1 MGSCFLEKTMKV
13 LMLGWELP
21 PHHSGGLGVACLGLA
36 RALANKG
43 AKITFVMPKKQDLNY
58 DFIDIIYA
66 EIDDDDSEL
75 FKNSYT
81 TSQSFMFHSQLFD
94 PFPPDYVR
102 SAIKFAKKM
111 RKMALKMKADVVHAH
126 DWMTFDAGVVA
137 SEVLGKP
144 LVVHIHNTVFDRG
157 VGNYNSY
164 EYEIEKR
171 GFEKADR
178 IVAVSNFT
186 KNIVAEKY
194 GIDRNKITT
203 VHNGVENLKRKKL
216 APALLPLK
224 ELGYK
229 IVLFLGRI
237 TIQKGPDYFI
247 QAAKKV
253 LGFNPKVVF
262 VVVGEG
268 DMQGQMMNMAANLG
282 IADKIIFTG
291 WLKGDEK
298 NQIYQAADL
307 FVMPSV
313 SEPFGIVP
321 LEAIANGTPVLVS
334 KQSGVAE
341 TLNNVLKTDFWDTD
355 EMTNKILA
363 VLEHGSLSQ
372 DLMKESSK
380 ELPNINWN
388 KAADK
393 CLDVYSQ
400 LI

>member
-1 MGSCFLEKTMKV
+1 MKI

-21 PHHSGGLGVACLGLA
+21 PYNSGGLGVACLGLA
-36 RALANKG
+36 KALANKG

-58 DFIDIIYA
+58 DFMDIVYA

-75 FKNSYT
+75 FKNSYVT
-81 TSQSFMFHSQLFD
+81 NQSFLLRSQLLD

-102 SAIKFAKKM
+102 SAIKFAEKIKKIAM
-111 RKMALKMKADVVHAH
+111 KMKADVIHAH
-126 DWMTFDAGVVA
+126 DWMTYDAGIAA

-171 GFEKADR
+171 GFEKADE
-178 IVAVSNFT
+178 IIAVSNFT

-194 GIDRNKITT
+194 GIDRKKITT

-216 APALLPLK
+216 APALMPLK

-247 QAAKKV
+247 RAAKKV
-253 LGFNPKVVF
+253 LEFNPKVAF
-262 VVVGEG
+262 VIVGDG
-268 DMQGQMMNMAANLG
+268 DMQGQIMSLAASLG

-291 WLKGDEK
+291 FLRGDEK
-298 NQIYQAADL
+298 HSIFQAADL

-321 LEAIANGTPVLVS
+321 LEAIANGTPALVS
-334 KQSGVAE
+334 KQSGVSE
-341 TLNNVLKTDFWDTD
+341 TLSHALKTDFWDID
-355 EMTNKILA
+355 EMANKILA
-363 VLEHGSLSQ
+363 VLEHDGLSH
-372 DLMKESSK
+372 DLINESSK
-380 ELPNINWN
+380 ELPNISWN
-388 KAADK
+388 NAADK
-393 CLDVYSQ
+393 CLDVYAH
-400 LI
+400 LAGGYT

>member
-1 MGSCFLEKTMKV
+1 MKI

-36 RALANKG
+36 KALANKG
-43 AKITFVMPKKQDLNY
+43 AKITFVMPKKQDLKY
-58 DFIDIIYA
+58 DFMDIVYA
-66 EIDDDDSEL
+66 EIDDNDSEL
-75 FKNSYT
+75 FKSSYT
-81 TSQSFMFHSQLFD
+81 TNQSFMFHSRLLD

-102 SAIKFAKKM
+102 SAIKFAEKM
-111 RKMALKMKADVVHAH
+111 KKMALKIKADVVHAH
-126 DWMTFDAGVVA
+126 DWMTFDAGIVA

-157 VGNYNSY
+157 GGNYNSY

-171 GFEKADR
+171 GFEKADK
-178 IVAVSNFT
+178 IIAVSNLT
-186 KNIVAEKY
+186 KNTVAEKY

-203 VHNGVENLKRKKL
+203 VHNGVENLKREKL

-224 ELGYK
+224 KLGYK

-247 QAAKKV
+247 QAAKRVLEFNSKV
-253 LGFNPKVVF
+253 AF

-268 DMQGQMMNMAANLG
+268 DMQGQMMSLAANLG

-341 TLNNVLKTDFWDTD
+341 TLRHALKTDFWDTE
-355 EMTNKILA
+355 EMANKILA
-363 VLEHGSLSQ
+363 VLEYDSLSS
-372 DLMKESSK
+372 DLLKESSK
-380 ELPNINWN
+380 ELPNISWDS
-388 KAADK
+388 AAEK
-393 CLDVYSQ
+393 CLGVYSH
-400 LI
+400 LMCG